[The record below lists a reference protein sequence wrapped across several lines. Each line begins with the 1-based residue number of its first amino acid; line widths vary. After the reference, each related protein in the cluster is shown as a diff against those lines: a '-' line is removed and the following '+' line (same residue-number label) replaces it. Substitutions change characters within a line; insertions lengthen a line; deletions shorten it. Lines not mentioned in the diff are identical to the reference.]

1 MRIGHL
7 IVPAD
12 DLDAQL
18 AFYGGLGLTT
28 RFRDGDRYAAVT
40 DGTVTIGLADQTQQP
55 VAGRTMVSI
64 EVDDL
69 EATLATLTGLGAR
82 VAEPVAGPHERRAV
96 VTDPSGN
103 PLTVYERTS

>member
-40 DGTVTIGLADQTQQP
+40 DGTVTIGLADATQQP

-82 VAEPVAGPHERRAV
+82 VTEPVAGPHERRAV
-96 VTDPSGN
+96 VSDPSGN

>member
-18 AFYGGLGLTT
+18 GFYERLGLSV
-28 RFRDGDRYAAVT
+28 RFRDGDRYAALT
-40 DGTVTIGLADQTQQP
+40 DGTTTLGLAGPGEQP
-55 VAGRTMVSI
+55 VAGRTVLSL

-69 EATLATLTGLGAR
+69 DAVVADLADAGTETG
-82 VAEPVAGPHERRAV
+82 PVVVGPHERRVLVHDRA
-96 VTDPSGN
+96 GN
-103 PLTVYERTS
+103 PVTLYEKLA